1 MKFNRQAPGHYVAIA
16 EKVEIKKG
24 IGVNKDKWFCY
35 FPDGKVSYRRSYEAA
50 KAWSEKYMGQTK
62 PQSKPKKQPQTKQ
75 TQPQTKQ
82 TQPTPKKSQP
92 FLKTLLQQ
100 NLSCVRGVEP
110 LGCFNSGR
118 AAAIVHLSVNEKS
131 FYVVGYDECIED
143 TIFKI
148 RKNLRA
154 GIVDNSYEANSHTYL
169 IFENFSKAE
178 KAYRSMD
185 NKMRERNLADL
196 KIIKEAKEKAKQGD
210 IEAMFTLGDYGVL

>member
-50 KAWSEKYMGQTK
+50 KAWSEKYIGQPQTK
-62 PQSKPKKQPQTKQ
+62 TQSKPKKPPQTKQ
-75 TQPQTKQ
+75 F
-82 TQPTPKKSQP
+82 QPTPKKSQP
-92 FLKTLLQQ
+92 SLKTLLQQ

-118 AAAIVHLSVNEKS
+118 AAAIVHLSVNDKS

-143 TIFKI
+143 TIFGI
-148 RKNLRA
+148 RKNLCA

-196 KIIKEAKEKAKQGD
+196 KVIKEAKEKAKQID

>member
-1 MKFNRQAPGHYVAIA
+1 MPTNTKEVTMKFNRQAPGHYVAVA

-24 IGVNKDKWFCY
+24 IGVDKDKWFCY

-50 KAWSEKYMGQTK
+50 KAWSEKYIG
-62 PQSKPKKQPQTKQ
+62 QPQTKQ
-75 TQPQTKQ
+75 F
-82 TQPTPKKSQP
+82 QPTPKKSQP
-92 FLKTLLQQ
+92 SLKTLLQQ

-118 AAAIVHLSVNEKS
+118 AAAIVHLSVNDKS
-131 FYVVGYDECIED
+131 FYVVGYNECIED

-154 GIVDNSYEANSHTYL
+154 GILDNSYEANSHTYL

-196 KIIKEAKEKAKQGD
+196 KVIKKAKEKTKQGD
-210 IEAMFTLGDYGVL
+210 IEAMFTLGDYGVI

>member
-1 MKFNRQAPGHYVAIA
+1 MKFNRQAPGHYVAAA

-50 KAWSEKYMGQTK
+50 KAWSEKYIGQPQTK
-62 PQSKPKKQPQTKQ
+62 TQSKPKK
-75 TQPQTKQ
+75 
-82 TQPTPKKSQP
+82 SQP
-92 FLKTLLQQ
+92 NPKPLKTLLQQ

-148 RKNLRA
+148 RKNLQA
-154 GIVDNSYEANSHTYL
+154 GILDNSYEANSHTYL

-185 NKMRERNLADL
+185 NKMKERNLADL
-196 KIIKEAKEKAKQGD
+196 KVIKEAKAKAKKGD
-210 IEAMFTLGDYGVL
+210 IEAMFTLGDYGVF

>member
-50 KAWSEKYMGQTK
+50 KAWSEKYIG
-62 PQSKPKKQPQTKQ
+62 QPQTKQ
-75 TQPQTKQ
+75 F
-82 TQPTPKKSQP
+82 QPTPKKSQP
-92 FLKTLLQQ
+92 SLKTLLQQ

-118 AAAIVHLSVNEKS
+118 AAAIVHLSVNDKS

-154 GIVDNSYEANSHTYL
+154 GILDNSYEANSHTYL

-196 KIIKEAKEKAKQGD
+196 KVIKEAKEKAKQGD
-210 IEAMFTLGDYGVL
+210 IEAMFTLGDYGVI

>member
-1 MKFNRQAPGHYVAIA
+1 MKFNRQPPGHYVAGN
-16 EKVEIKKG
+16 VEIKKG
-24 IGVNKDKWFCY
+24 VGDDQDKWFCY

-50 KAWSEKYMGQTK
+50 KAWSEKYMEK
-62 PQSKPKKQPQTKQ
+62 L
-75 TQPQTKQ
+75 
-82 TQPTPKKSQP
+82 
-92 FLKTLLQQ
+92 LKTLLQHD
-100 NLSCVRGVEP
+100 LSCVRGVEP

-118 AAAIVHLSVNEKS
+118 AAAIVHLSVNDKS

-154 GIVDNSYEANSHTYL
+154 GILDNSYEANSHTYL

-196 KIIKEAKEKAKQGD
+196 KVIKEAKEKAKQID